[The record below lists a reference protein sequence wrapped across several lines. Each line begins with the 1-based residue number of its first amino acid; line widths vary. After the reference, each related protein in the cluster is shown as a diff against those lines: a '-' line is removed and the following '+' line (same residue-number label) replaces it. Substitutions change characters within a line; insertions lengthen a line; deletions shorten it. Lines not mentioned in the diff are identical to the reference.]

1 MSSSVRE
8 QLRSTKFLEGV
19 NETALH
25 HLSKLVQAVTIEP
38 DQILF
43 EEGQERRLLAI
54 LVSGS
59 VVIEKSREGHT
70 VRLVSLGAGD
80 AVGEG
85 ILLDDSPHGTSARAI
100 LRTEAFVLSREQVQK
115 L

>member
-25 HLSKLVQAVTIEP
+25 HLSKLVEAVTFEP

-54 LVSGS
+54 LISGS
-59 VVIEKSREGHT
+59 VAIEKSREGHT
-70 VRLVSLGAGD
+70 IRLVTIGPGD

-85 ILLDDSPHGTSARAI
+85 ILLDDSCHGCTARAF
-100 LRTEAFVLSREQVQK
+100 LRAAAY
-115 L
+115 